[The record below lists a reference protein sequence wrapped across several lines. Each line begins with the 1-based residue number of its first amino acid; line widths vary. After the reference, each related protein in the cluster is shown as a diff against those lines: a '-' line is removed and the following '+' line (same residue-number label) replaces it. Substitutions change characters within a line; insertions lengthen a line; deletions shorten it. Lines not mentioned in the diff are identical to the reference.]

1 MTEHEQN
8 LRDLAALVAMA
19 ALLVRDK
26 YSLYPHDTAFKIADQ
41 FINERKKSGSNIQDE
56 WHRFSTQGIKPDGA
70 LEEAGETG
78 QWGHASQH

>member
-56 WHRFSTQGIKPDGA
+56 
-70 LEEAGETG
+70 
-78 QWGHASQH
+78 